1 MNEDILVSLSF
12 SPPPF
17 LSLSLPPHFLFPQL
31 SFSLSLS
38 LPLLLSLYFSLSLIS
53 VLIISCLLG
62 TSLSKHTVAFLPAPA
77 TFSAHFPIRSED
89 LILDFL
95 LCLRS
100 HTRETQSEVPQYRF
114 SPQYKPRTTSCP
126 APKVFMRKFL
136 NIQRTSSENLG
147 EPKNGRTKL
156 DMEQKHQEISSK
168 L

>member
-1 MNEDILVSLSF
+1 MKTFSSLCLSRPLPF
-12 SPPPF
+12 SLF
-17 LSLSLPPHFLFPQL
+17 LSPLTFYFPNSLSL
-31 SFSLSLS
+31 SLSLS

-77 TFSAHFPIRSED
+77 TFSAHFSICSED

-114 SPQYKPRTTSCP
+114 SPQNKPRTISCP